1 LEKKL
6 YRRIPE
12 DYVTGSSSFSIGESF
27 HRTGLGFFGDL
38 SSNFLSFSCI
48 SRSHHYGEAC
58 FGVLE
63 GKTTPDVTSSW
74 YHCNCASRQVQRC
87 HHSSQNLFLPKPK
100 PTRKKDPTKKKSNN
114 DQMKEPAAAGAA
126 AEMLDC
132 SSLFDKM

>member
-1 LEKKL
+1 
-6 YRRIPE
+6 
-12 DYVTGSSSFSIGESF
+12 
-27 HRTGLGFFGDL
+27 
-38 SSNFLSFSCI
+38 
-48 SRSHHYGEAC
+48 
-58 FGVLE
+58 LE